1 MNRFLVRLTAVVGL
15 VVVVAAAPIR
25 KAPESTDIS
34 NGFLAKRE
42 FSCAKTVEGLT
53 ASDCK
58 YMSKMGMKGQGVN
71 ARKNPGSGIWVGEDG
86 HNTFVFENESKGKV
100 TVIIWNKGTLPDG
113 KPDYEG
119 HCMNVRVPQVSWSLA
134 KGEKVTVS
142 LSKEKVSG
150 GFAAI
155 YEGSTK
161 INGFGQI
168 DQTWGEFTTGD
179 YATVDVSRLI
189 RMDGEPMSMRTSVGT
204 VSTPARPTPESRT
217 SPTPRRSRVPTM
229 DGSIINQRAAAR
241 AGPRR
246 KAARAESSSPC
257 PRSRLVA
264 SPFHDIFQFLLSHCY
279 SLFFYCSYYIYCYYY
294 YYFFL
299 LSVIL
304 MCQRRLAF
312 LSTC

>member
-15 VVVVAAAPIR
+15 VAVVAAAPIR

-189 RMDGEPMSMRTSVGT
+189 RMDGEPMSMRTSVGC
-204 VSTPARPTPESRT
+204 VSNMEKCVFVCKQGNICGKPDTYNLQNCVNPGETDPRVKNQPNTTPQQGANHGWFNNQPEGGCQGWSKT
-217 SPTPRRSRVPTM
+217 KGGKGRVVITL
-229 DGSIINQRAAAR
+229 
-241 AGPRR
+241 
-246 KAARAESSSPC
+246 SSK
-257 PRSRLVA
+257 
-264 SPFHDIFQFLLSHCY
+264 
-279 SLFFYCSYYIYCYYY
+279 
-294 YYFFL
+294 
-299 LSVIL
+299 
-304 MCQRRLAF
+304 
-312 LSTC
+312 